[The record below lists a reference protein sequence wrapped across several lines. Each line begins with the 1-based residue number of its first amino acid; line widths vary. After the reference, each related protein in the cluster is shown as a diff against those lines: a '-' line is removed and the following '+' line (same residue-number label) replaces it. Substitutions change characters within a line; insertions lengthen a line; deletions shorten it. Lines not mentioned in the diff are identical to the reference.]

1 MAAAPKMCATKDVP
15 PCGAACR
22 IVTSCSWR
30 VHISS
35 HSPYEYAYMH
45 IHAELDWPRC
55 FAIPLLPTTLNYF
68 CVNSWGGKLKNICEL
83 SAAKGNESRNCT
95 RSTCHKPYA
104 MCTAVKCAVKVIL
117 KKWNCLNK
125 KTILY
130 NENIFGFLLKNRKFQ
145 YRTNAKQLQFK

>member
-30 VHISS
+30 VPLSS
-35 HSPYEYAYMH
+35 HNPYEYAYMH
-45 IHAELDWPRC
+45 IHAELDWHVVLPFPC
-55 FAIPLLPTTLNYF
+55 CQPLWTTFASTVEAENWKT
-68 CVNSWGGKLKNICEL
+68 
-83 SAAKGNESRNCT
+83 SASLVQQKGNESRNCT

-145 YRTNAKQLQFK
+145 YRTNAKL